1 MPLVRGG
8 YPVNHAI
15 RKFTGG
21 QPNVQ
26 QANLAPRTNQEWL
39 GVAQADTAAALT
51 AGVATAV
58 AVPVEVGDVI
68 QRVTV
73 LVGATAAGTPTNSF
87 AAVYSGV
94 AVPALLSQ
102 SVSGGAVATPAAGAA
117 FTFALSAPVTVTGV
131 NAPNGYLYVSVMVA
145 ATTVPSVGS
154 VPIAA
159 ALGYKAFA
167 NSPLFLAATHGTALA
182 AAAPSTIVSPVTVGN
197 APIVYLT

>member
-15 RKFTGG
+15 RKFTGN

-39 GVAQADTAAALT
+39 GAATTDSAAGLA

-73 LVGATAAGTPTNSF
+73 LVGATAAGTPTNSY
-87 AAVYSGV
+87 AALYSGV

-159 ALGYKAFA
+159 ALGYKAFT
-167 NSPLFLAATHGTALA
+167 NSPLFLAASHGSALTTAAPATITGQTA
-182 AAAPSTIVSPVTVGN
+182 AAA